1 MTGPVRAVSVPAVG
15 ACTQD
20 GCERRSH
27 HHTRRPVAGAGHRRC
42 RRHPSNRHR
51 HRHHHHRGGA
61 RRPARHRRAPLRHD
75 RRTAGATHGR
85 SRTYRHRAGID
96 RPARGR
102 RRRRPDGAAQ
112 RLPGAC
118 RAARPPGR
126 PGGPR
131 RAPTPRAGTVAVV
144 EFESGPA
151 VAAPVALPAGRHVV
165 GRAAGAAVRL
175 LDERAELH
183 HGVLDID
190 GTGVR
195 FTQLTGR
202 TPCDVGGPADSA
214 HAERLTFALGASRI
228 SVRPAGGAR
237 RPRRPRCDAH
247 PADPWRRT
255 LHRAPRHHPRWVP
268 PPVDVPAGD
277 RRLDVLAAG
286 RPAGDGGADARRRRG
301 RRRAPQ
307 PDVPRALRC
316 RRAGGAG
323 DPPRRPGVGS
333 PAPPS
338 WFGRAPSGGGAV
350 HQRARGSPPG
360 AGGVRARDHA
370 DDR

>member
-1 MTGPVRAVSVPAVG
+1 MARRNACPARA
-15 ACTQD
+15 
-20 GCERRSH
+20 ERRGH
-27 HHTRRPVAGAGHRRC
+27 PVDPA
-42 RRHPSNRHR
+42 
-51 HRHHHHRGGA
+51 
-61 RRPARHRRAPLRHD
+61 ARHVAAP
-75 RRTAGATHGR
+75 RT
-85 SRTYRHRAGID
+85 
-96 RPARGR
+96 
-102 RRRRPDGAAQ
+102 
-112 RLPGAC
+112 
-118 RAARPPGR
+118 
-126 PGGPR
+126 
-131 RAPTPRAGTVAVV
+131 GTVAVV

-151 VAAPVALPAGRHVV
+151 VGAPVALAAGRHVV

-202 TPCDVGGPADSA
+202 TPCDVGGPAGAA
-214 HAERLTFALGASRI
+214 HAERRTFALGASRI
-228 SVRPAGGAR
+228 SVRPAGGAATAATTAATLR
-237 RPRRPRCDAH
+237 AH

-255 LHRAPRHHPRWVP
+255 LHRAPRHQPRWAP
-268 PPVDVPAGD
+268 PAGRRAGRRPGLDVP
-277 RRLDVLAAG
+277 AAG

-307 PDVPRALRC
+307 SDVPRALRR

-350 HQRARGSPPG
+350 HRRARGSSPG
-360 AGGVRARDHA
+360 AGGVRAGDHA